1 MNWEAQLALSMQT
14 EAEPVVPKALEAR
27 NLCRQKAYGKALE
40 VLWGMLR
47 AARQAGSAH
56 REAFVLIHIGKVY
69 RNWIW
74 DVALKFFKDGLAVAR
89 DCGFTR
95 GEMTAC
101 NAIGEL
107 YYAWG
112 DYDRALDFYRQSL
125 GLADTISDLPVKR
138 DILLDMVECY
148 GERGEFDTCDQL
160 LDEAMRL
167 DATFGVSSM
176 VGDRSNIKAI

>member
-1 MNWEAQLALSMQT
+1 MNWEAQLAISMQP
-14 EAEPVVPKALEAR
+14 EGESVVPQALQAR

-47 AARQAGSAH
+47 AARQDGSPQ

-74 DVALKFFKDGLAVAR
+74 DVALKFFTDGLAVAQR
-89 DCGFTR
+89 CGFTR
-95 GEMTAC
+95 GEMIAH

-112 DYDRALDFYRQSL
+112 DYDRALTHYRLSL
-125 GLADTISDLPVKR
+125 GLADTISDLAGKR

-167 DATFGVSSM
+167 DAVNGVGSLAP
-176 VGDRSNIKAI
+176 DRSKIKVV